1 MFLLIAYFV
10 DYDIK
15 WTSSSDVANA
25 PFTVQFVRI
34 VPFHDILEHVVC
46 ARLLGCHVQQ
56 QLYYI

>member
-46 ARLLGCHVQQ
+46 ARLF
-56 QLYYI
+56 